1 MELKLVQ
8 KHRSSKH
15 ICQRFYIM
23 KNSITKKNLT
33 TNESLGTQTF
43 IMSAQEHY
51 ILLDELLHNS

>member
-1 MELKLVQ
+1 MKKLVLL
-8 KHRSSKH
+8 
-15 ICQRFYIM
+15 
-23 KNSITKKNLT
+23 KKNLT

>member
-23 KNSITKKNLT
+23 KNS
-33 TNESLGTQTF
+33 
-43 IMSAQEHY
+43 Y
-51 ILLDELLHNS
+51 Y